1 MCIDVLARSNHAM
14 DINIWIQIIYFYPQV
29 RLGRNGTLRTVHILD
44 KTLDFLKQELVSWM
58 DFYAQNKPTCTWTYI
73 VTPIYSIDSEPSL
86 IQYNYVLWTLNWS
99 FWWDSFFSK
108 VRCHI
113 LFCAQ
118 ELVGQSVFRRSPPY
132 HYMAKVKLLVLKL
145 CTCKLSAQCAQ
156 NASFTERYQTGT
168 PFRIER
174 IVKFQV
180 KG

>member
-1 MCIDVLARSNHAM
+1 M
-14 DINIWIQIIYFYPQV
+14 DINNWIKIIYFYPQV

-99 FWWDSFFSK
+99 FWWDSFFSI

-118 ELVGQSVFRRSPPY
+118 ELVGQSERSPPY
-132 HYMAKVKLLVLKL
+132 HYMAKVKLLVLKI
-145 CTCKLSAQCAQ
+145 CTCKLNVCAVC
-156 NASFTERYQTGT
+156 TK
-168 PFRIER
+168 RILYWKVPNWYT
-174 IVKFQV
+174 IWA
-180 KG
+180 